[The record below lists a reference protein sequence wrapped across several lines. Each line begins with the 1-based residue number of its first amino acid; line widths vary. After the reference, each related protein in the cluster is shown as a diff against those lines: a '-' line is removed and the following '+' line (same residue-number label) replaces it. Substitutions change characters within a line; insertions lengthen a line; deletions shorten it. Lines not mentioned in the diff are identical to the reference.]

1 MRFSVCVLCVFTLA
15 YTVMGSGEVEIG
27 GLVGDYHVVW
37 WSRGKV
43 INCDEETYM
52 KPLLEHFATT
62 FENYK
67 SCNEETQTYILSVS
81 GYDTELQAG
90 KNGNYNQIGNGF
102 GCFGGDIYYVMTKD
116 TEQATWDALKA
127 SPPDEAGVVVKCLI
141 KEGSSGGG
149 GGGGGAPAP
158 ATSDA
163 MIPKIASAVLGLFLK
178 ALF

>member
-1 MRFSVCVLCVFTLA
+1 MRFSVCVLCLFNLA
-15 YTVMGSGEVEIG
+15 YTVMGDAHGNGEVEI
-27 GLVGDYHVVW
+27 
-37 WSRGKV
+37 SGKV

-52 KPLLEHFATT
+52 KPMLENFKTT
-62 FENYK
+62 FENYQ
-67 SCNEETQTYILSVS
+67 SCNEETQMYTLSVS

-90 KNGNYNQIGNGF
+90 KNGNYNAIGTGL

-141 KEGSSGGG
+141 KEGSSSS
-149 GGGGGAPAP
+149 APAP
-158 ATSDA
+158 ATDDA
-163 MIPKIASAVLGLFLK
+163 MIPKNAVAVLGLFVT

>member
-1 MRFSVCVLCVFTLA
+1 MRFSVCFLCVLA
-15 YTVMGSGEVEIG
+15 PRSVLGEAHGSGEVEI
-27 GLVGDYHVVW
+27 
-37 WSRGKV
+37 SGKK

-52 KPLLEHFATT
+52 KPMLDNFKTT
-62 FENYK
+62 FENYAG
-67 SCNEETQTYILSVS
+67 CDEATQKYTLSVS

-90 KNGNYNQIGNGF
+90 KNGNYNAIGTGL
-102 GCFGGDIYYVMTKD
+102 GCFDGDIYFVMTKD

-149 GGGGGAPAP
+149 GGGSPDT
-158 ATSDA
+158 TSDA
-163 MIPKIASAVLGLFLK
+163 MIPKIASAVLGLFVT